1 MEGGRGGVKMIYS
14 FVSDSST
21 NNKLKGKK
29 KTRIEEKRM
38 RGKTSVGHAAPQA
51 EGDVQFVHVL

>member
-1 MEGGRGGVKMIYS
+1 MIYS

-29 KTRIEEKRM
+29 QDRRKEDE
-38 RGKTSVGHAAPQA
+38 GETSVGHAAPQA
-51 EGDVQFVHVL
+51 ERGVQFVHVL

>member
-1 MEGGRGGVKMIYS
+1 MIYS

-21 NNKLKGKK
+21 NNKLKGK

-51 EGDVQFVHVL
+51 ARDVQFVHVL

>member
-1 MEGGRGGVKMIYS
+1 MIYS